1 MRIEKAHCPIR
12 TLEEWVLYASPKKVE
27 HWVPG
32 RSAYETARAWL
43 GNGSAPSLPGVIR
56 ELFDSCELTRGFEAE
71 VVYPELKI
79 RFDDFSGEPR
89 NADLALVGH
98 VGQKKVAVT
107 IEAKADEVF
116 SNVLAKEMD
125 LAIRTKQRN
134 PSSRKKD
141 RIEGLIRGIF
151 GLPLDRFQ
159 EVEKLRYQLFT
170 GVAGT
175 LTWARENDAELAVF
189 LVHVFE
195 TGKTQQ
201 KHLDRNEADFSKFVH
216 ALDRQ
221 YPTPV
226 KNGGLYGPY
235 QLPGSGRYASSIPL
249 VIGKVVSKVD

>member
-1 MRIEKAHCPIR
+1 MRIEKSLRSID
-12 TLEEWVLYASPKKVE
+12 TLEEWQIYAGPKSEK

-32 RSAYETARAWL
+32 RSAYETGRAWL
-43 GNGSAPSLPGVIR
+43 GNGNAASLPKVIG
-56 ELFDSCELTRGFEAE
+56 ELFDTCDLTRGFEAE

-79 RFDDFSGEPR
+79 RFDEFSGEPR
-89 NADLALVGH
+89 NADLALLGH
-98 VGQKKVAVT
+98 VGQRKVAVT

-116 SNVLAKEMD
+116 SNVLAKEME

-134 PSSRKKD
+134 PSSRKQD
-141 RIEGLIRGIF
+141 RIASLIRGIL

-159 EVEKLRYQLFT
+159 EVEKLRYQLLT

-175 LTWARENDAELAVF
+175 LTWARENDADLAVF

-195 TGKTQQ
+195 TGKTQR
-201 KHLDRNEADFSKFVH
+201 KHLDRNEVDFSKFVH
-216 ALDRQ
+216 TLDRQ

-235 QLPGSGRYASSIPL
+235 QLPGSGRYASPIPL
-249 VIGKVVSKVD
+249 LIGKVVSKVD